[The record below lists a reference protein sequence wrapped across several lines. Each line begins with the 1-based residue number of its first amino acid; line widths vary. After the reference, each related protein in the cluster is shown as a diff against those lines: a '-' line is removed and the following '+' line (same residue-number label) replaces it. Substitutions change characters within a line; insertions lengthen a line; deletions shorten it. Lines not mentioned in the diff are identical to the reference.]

1 LISVFQ
7 SSVVLLASLLL
18 PAMAAEPIRF
28 LPDDAQIAC
37 RAILPACFTRSGWA
51 ELCRANP
58 ELPLASSEACRQAF
72 EQNEH

>member
-1 LISVFQ
+1 MFQ

-58 ELPLASSEACRQAF
+58 ELHLANSEACRQAL
-72 EQNEH
+72 EQHEH

>member
-1 LISVFQ
+1 MLQ
-7 SSVVLLASLLL
+7 SSVVVWALLLL
-18 PAMAAEPIRF
+18 PAMAAKPIRF

-58 ELPLASSEACRQAF
+58 ELPLASSEACRQAL

>member
-1 LISVFQ
+1 MFQ

-18 PAMAAEPIRF
+18 SAMAAEPIRF

-37 RAILPACFTRSGWA
+37 RAILPACFTRAGWA

-58 ELPLASSEACRQAF
+58 ELHLANSEACRQAL

>member
-1 LISVFQ
+1 MFQ
-7 SSVVLLASLLL
+7 HQLLLLASLLV

-58 ELPLASSEACRQAF
+58 ELRLASPEACRQAS
-72 EQNEH
+72 EQNAH